1 MVVMISVIVALPTV
15 MTWWMAPRAF
25 CFADRIVARRRLA
38 SARPRSRTESAQS
51 TMGRSAFTQSASAR
65 AESVRLVST
74 SAKRSTSHEGLVAL
88 SSMCDAVARAL
99 KSGRPSH
106 EALAGAIERQ
116 SPFSPHWDGTR
127 RLILAGDSVSHTLD
141 HLAGSPTAPADD
153 RLCAEL
159 LNAAIVGPTPVAA
172 GVEHAAAVLRDVAAS
187 RADLA
192 VATSQARLSALILT
206 VLPLVVLAG
215 GFLTNQSFRASVTS
229 LPVFVPMALGIAL
242 NRVGWAW
249 ITRLLDSV
257 ARTTARFELAE
268 IVDRVCVSLMAGCT
282 LAQACELLHGRGSS
296 NNRWI
301 GSEIAARVREGA
313 ALADCLEPLAA
324 SYSLQ
329 GRLFADV
336 LVGAERDGL
345 PIVATVARIAQDV
358 RIERR
363 RRVDTAI
370 RQIPVKLT
378 IPLVV
383 CVLPGF
389 LLTTLV
395 PLVASSVG
403 ALTVQLPGVISP
415 FGT

>member
-1 MVVMISVIVALPTV
+1 MVLVVAVFAVLPAVT
-15 MTWWMAPRAF
+15 TWWMAPRVF
-25 CFADRIVARRRLA
+25 ILADRKVARRHLSSSLPHSRAA
-38 SARPRSRTESAQS
+38 SVRRTVSRPVSIRTESGS
-51 TMGRSAFTQSASAR
+51 VRQSAAH
-65 AESVRLVST
+65 ERLIS
-74 SAKRSTSHEGLVAL
+74 L
-88 SSMCDAVARAL
+88 SSMCDAIARAL
-99 KSGRPSH
+99 KSGRSAH
-106 EALAGAIERQ
+106 QALADAIGGRA
-116 SPFSPHWDGTR
+116 PVSPHWDEVR
-127 RLILAGDSVSHTLD
+127 RLLLAGDSMSRSLD
-141 HLAGSPTAPADD
+141 HVTRSPTVSPDD

-159 LNAAIVGPTPVAA
+159 LSAAVVGPTPVAA

-215 GFLTNQSFRASVTS
+215 GFLTNHAFRASVAS
-229 LPVFVPMALGIAL
+229 MSVLVPMAVGIAL
-242 NRVGWAW
+242 NRAGWAW
-249 ITRLLDSV
+249 IKRLLDGV
-257 ARTTARFELAE
+257 ARAAARFELAE
-268 IVDRVCVSLMAGCT
+268 IVDRVCVSLMAGFT
-282 LAQACELLHGRGSS
+282 LAQACELLDGHGSS
-296 NNRWI
+296 SNQSI
-301 GSEIAARVREGA
+301 GALISGRVREGLP
-313 ALADCLEPLAA
+313 LAECLEPLAA
-324 SYSLQ
+324 SYALQ

-403 ALTVQLPGVISP
+403 ALTVHLPGVISP